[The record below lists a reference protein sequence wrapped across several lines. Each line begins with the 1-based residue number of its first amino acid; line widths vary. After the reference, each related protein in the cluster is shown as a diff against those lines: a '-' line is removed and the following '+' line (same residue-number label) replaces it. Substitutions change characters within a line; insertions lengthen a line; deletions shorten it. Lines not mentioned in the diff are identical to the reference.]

1 MFNCC
6 NKRGESPHGF
16 ADAGFKLWLLPDKIA
31 VALGILKGEHGA
43 VGHLLQAAHRHVVGL
58 HLLIGTFRVVGT
70 ENDGRMADADG
81 GILLL
86 HQRLVVKDEAGR
98 RRVRRRHLQ
107 PADRPHAVIRPFDE
121 MALLGPEAQR
131 GLRFAHIQGDLDR
144 KSVV

>member
-1 MFNCC
+1 MEFKADNRFYYILSLKIIFVNTFCLIVVI
-6 NKRGESPHGF
+6 KEEKAQHGF

-98 RRVRRRHLQ
+98 RRVRRAPP
-107 PADRPHAVIRPFDE
+107 PAS
-121 MALLGPEAQR
+121 GPAPC
-131 GLRFAHIQGDLDR
+131 GDPPL
-144 KSVV
+144 